1 MMPLRCTSLRWRAFA
16 PAALCALGA
25 GALGFALWLAAVQ
38 TAPVAAQS
46 PFPGASPVSDCLVSA
61 HTAVHPQLAQ
71 LPQVGGDEDPVLVSV
86 RLHTSCRAAARPSH
100 VALVVDRAVL
110 AEGSADDMAGKLAAL
125 PADLQLGSQTY
136 ARIGRVDYDKL
147 VRVRCPMTND
157 ADVLS
162 TCMVGTAP
170 EGLAG
175 TAEGLSGALGQTVDM
190 LRSAR
195 ATRYPP
201 HVRGLDPLVES
212 IVIVASEPS
221 TSCPAAQQAVQ
232 QARDEGIDVDV
243 LCAGGDCRDG
253 CLASLA
259 LPGALHTDVDRDWP
273 QVKGWIGNL
282 VRSTELR
289 VRQLQITEWM
299 HPAFDVLPESLDASR
314 VTYDTDS
321 RRLQWDVEDV
331 GSRVRY
337 AYALRPLETGRHQ
350 VRRVQYPYKGSFVDT
365 RGRVGSIHLGNPVI
379 SVIDHPPVRIQL
391 PWLSR
396 PGSRA
401 GFRPFGSP

>member
-1 MMPLRCTSLRWRAFA
+1 
-16 PAALCALGA
+16 
-25 GALGFALWLAAVQ
+25 
-38 TAPVAAQS
+38 
-46 PFPGASPVSDCLVSA
+46 
-61 HTAVHPQLAQ
+61 
-71 LPQVGGDEDPVLVSV
+71 
-86 RLHTSCRAAARPSH
+86 
-100 VALVVDRAVL
+100 LVVDRAVL
-110 AEGSADDMAGKLAAL
+110 AEGAAGDMARKLAAL

-170 EGLAG
+170 EGLTG
-175 TAEGLSGALGQTVDM
+175 TADGLAGALSRTMEM

-201 HVRGLDPLVES
+201 HVSGLDPLVES
-212 IVIVASEPS
+212 VVIIASEPPS
-221 TSCPAAQQAVQ
+221 SCPAAQAAVQ
-232 QARDEGIDVDV
+232 EARDDGVDVDV
-243 LCAGGDCRDG
+243 LCAGGACQDG

-259 LPGALHTDVDRDWP
+259 LPGALHADVSRDWP
-273 QVKGWIGNL
+273 QIQGWIGDR

-289 VRQLQITEWM
+289 VRRLQISEWV

-314 VTYDTDS
+314 VTFDADS
-321 RRLQWDVEDV
+321 NRLQWDVEDV
-331 GSRVRY
+331 GSRFRY
-337 AYALRPLETGRHQ
+337 AYALKPLATGRHR
-350 VRRVQYPYKGSFVDT
+350 VRRILAPYKGSFVDT
-365 RGRVGSIHLGNPVI
+365 RGRIGSIHLGNPVI
-379 SVIDHPPVRIQL
+379 AVIDYPPVRIQL
-391 PWLSR
+391 PWLSK